1 MADKSMWERI
11 ETLSKRR
18 IHYGLSGSGV
28 YRNSQTKRD
37 RSEGCSDRVE
47 CPLSTAMQSRCHRI
61 LLGLNE
67 MVLVI
72 VSETLN
78 LSPRVVAI
86 DQWKT

>member
-1 MADKSMWERI
+1 
-11 ETLSKRR
+11 
-18 IHYGLSGSGV
+18 
-28 YRNSQTKRD
+28 
-37 RSEGCSDRVE
+37 
-47 CPLSTAMQSRCHRI
+47 MQSRCHRI